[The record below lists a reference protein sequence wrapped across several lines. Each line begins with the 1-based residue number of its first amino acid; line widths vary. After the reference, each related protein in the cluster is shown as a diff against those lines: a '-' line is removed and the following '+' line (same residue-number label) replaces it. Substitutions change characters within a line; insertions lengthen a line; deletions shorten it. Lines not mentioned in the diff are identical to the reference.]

1 MRAIEYKY
9 QLEKKREE
17 NEFRKFS
24 SQLLMLLNKKKLI
37 NVCKTS
43 LNDCK
48 YMRISSES
56 NLDFR

>member
-37 NVCKTS
+37 NVCKTKV
-43 LNDCK
+43 LMIANICELVLK
-48 YMRISSES
+48 VI
-56 NLDFR
+56 